1 MRLTRTPQLQG
12 RFVPG
17 DPLSGYYNDLTPEV
31 RSATPAEGEE
41 RLRALVGLPNV
52 NMTTVV
58 QLGLASWQL
67 GLEQPGWLD
76 VTAKVAEWLEER
88 MDPDGGL
95 PFLWDMPH
103 TYELPAPWL
112 SSIVQGEA
120 VSLFVRAG
128 LLEAAERAARPLL
141 GPSPIVAETPEGP
154 VLEEYP
160 TTPPSHVLNGWIFG
174 LFGLY
179 DLSIAA
185 DRATSGVE
193 DGVAVRAANAF
204 RDGHAAL
211 AARLHLYDTGGW
223 SRYDLFPHPL
233 SHVASPFYHR
243 LHVELL
249 RALDLLAP
257 DERLRAFADRWEA
270 SGRSTMHRAVAVAR
284 KGAFRVAR
292 PRRSPGAPQ
301 TVKR

>member
-1 MRLTRTPQLQG
+1 MRLMRTPQLQG

-31 RSATPAEGEE
+31 RSTTPAEGLA
-41 RLRALVGLPNV
+41 RLRMLVELPDV

-67 GLEQPGWLD
+67 GLEQPAWLD
-76 VTAKVAEWLEER
+76 VTAKVAEWLEAR

-128 LLEAAERAARPLL
+128 LLEAAERAARPLV
-141 GPSPIVAETPEGP
+141 GPSPIVFQTPEGP

-174 LFGLY
+174 LLGLY

-185 DRATSGVE
+185 AGATSGIE
-193 DGVAVRAANAF
+193 DGGAADAF

-257 DERLRAFADRWEA
+257 DERLRMFADRWEA
-270 SGRSTMHRAVAVAR
+270 TGRSTMHRTVAVVR
-284 KGAFRVAR
+284 KGVFRVAR
-292 PRRSPGAPQ
+292 PRRSPRRAQ